1 MSGGVLF
8 LGTFADNEV
17 RLASSEPAIENKTW
31 ERVLQFCEGLDYHYR
46 IGFGE
51 ASERTEWEFQGR
63 PHGRTN

>member
-17 RLASSEPAIENKTW
+17 RLESSEPAIENKTS

-51 ASERTEWEFQGR
+51 ASERT
-63 PHGRTN
+63 